1 MAERRSLRGR
11 LSETARG
18 VAGTLSSGTKQA
30 VGAVK
35 ERVTGDDE
43 VDQLEA
49 RTERI
54 REEARREA
62 EQEARQ
68 EFQEEYRES
77 VREQVREERKQE
89 LQRQYGTG
97 GGGSERGQPARE
109 EAPGQA
115 QQSQDRV
122 GSGLL
127 SMPAPSVPDPSS
139 NTQATVNTGQA
150 PSPISRE
157 EEQRRQE
164 QAYVAVGGPPADNG
178 QDREDPYVPLD
189 FEF

>member
-1 MAERRSLRGR
+1 MAERRNLRGR
-11 LSETARG
+11 LKETARG
-18 VAGTLSSGTKQA
+18 VAGTLSTGTKKA

-35 ERVTGDDE
+35 ERVTGDDD

-49 RTERI
+49 RVERI
-54 REEARREA
+54 RDEAREEA

-77 VREQVREERKQE
+77 VREQIREERRQE
-89 LQRQYGTG
+89 LERQYGEG
-97 GGGSERGQPARE
+97 MGQSERGQPPRE
-109 EAPGQA
+109 EAAEQA
-115 QQSQDRV
+115 QDTERV

-139 NTQATVNTGQA
+139 NTTATVNTGQA

-164 QAYVAVGGPPADNG
+164 EAYVAVGGPPADNG
-178 QDREDPYVPLD
+178 QDREDPHVPLD
-189 FEF
+189 FRL